1 MGSAARGLPVGV
13 PADATLLV
21 SGPPMTGR
29 YDLMHRLLG
38 AHASAG
44 LFISTAHD
52 ATTVVEDFG
61 AASGVGAGRVA
72 VVECTGGDPGEET
85 DRVKYG
91 SADNLTQLGV
101 KFTELFER
109 FYEDGPETVGVGVHS
124 LSTLLMHADVETV
137 YQFLQVLTGQVRSV
151 DWPCVAVVNDG
162 AVDAEALATL
172 KHHFDGVLRT
182 RVGENGRELRVRG
195 LDPTASEWTPF

>member
-1 MGSAARGLPVGV
+1 
-13 PADATLLV
+13 
-21 SGPPMTGR
+21 MTGR
-29 YDLMHRLLG
+29 YDLMHRILG
-38 AHASAG
+38 AHASGG

-52 ATTVVEDFG
+52 APTVVEDYR
-61 AASGVGAGRVA
+61 AVSGVGPERVG

-91 SADNLTQLGV
+91 SADNLTKLGV
-101 KFTELFER
+101 KFSELFES
-109 FYEDGPETVGVGVHS
+109 FYEEGPDPVGVGVHS
-124 LSTLLMHADVETV
+124 LSTLLMHADVQTV

-162 AVDAEALATL
+162 SVEAEALATL
-172 KHHFDGVLRT
+172 KHHFDGVIRT
-182 RVGENGRELRVRG
+182 RAGEGGRELRVRG